1 MELHLDQEELEL
13 VAQLLREAQGN
24 LRMEIYDTDNSEF
37 KELLRSRKIVLERL
51 LRRVDT
57 VAAGT

>member
-51 LRRVDT
+51 LQRVDT